1 MEEIT
6 LQELFFILRKWY
18 KLIIAITIIAISL
31 AGAISHFVL
40 KPEYRTFTTM
50 MIGESRESRLHNTI
64 EYEDLVLNQRLV
76 ATYVELL
83 KSRAVTDRVIDNLNL
98 DISYSGLRN
107 KVNADL
113 VKNTEIIKVE
123 VTDSD
128 PNMAAKIANVTA
140 DIFVDTIRD
149 IMGVDN
155 VRIIDRAQ
163 IPINPVSPNIKLNI
177 AIAGVLGLMLAIFLA
192 FLFEFLDDTIRSAT
206 DIENHLKLSVI
217 GTIPIIDKYE
227 SQLISITNP
236 KSPISEAF
244 RTLRTNIKF
253 SAIDKE
259 IKTIVVT
266 SSVPEEGKS
275 LVSNNLAW
283 VIAQANLRVLL
294 VDCDLRKPKVHR
306 NFKLS
311 NNQGLTNILIGEK
324 NLFEVVNRY
333 ESLTNLHIL
342 TSGPI
347 PPNPSE
353 IIGSNRMKEF
363 LKMAREDYDIVIL
376 DSSPIGLVTD
386 SAVLSTISDALI
398 YVTAIGQTKIDMA
411 KSAKELLD
419 LVDANVIGAVLN
431 KIPVDGRSY
440 YQYSSTLFDKY
451 YRIEEDRSKRRRRSD
466 RA

>member
-1 MEEIT
+1 M
-6 LQELFFILRKWY
+6 
-18 KLIIAITIIAISL
+18 
-31 AGAISHFVL
+31 
-40 KPEYRTFTTM
+40 
-50 MIGESRESRLHNTI
+50 
-64 EYEDLVLNQRLV
+64 
-76 ATYVELL
+76 
-83 KSRAVTDRVIDNLNL
+83 
-98 DISYSGLRN
+98 
-107 KVNADL
+107 
-113 VKNTEIIKVE
+113 
-123 VTDSD
+123 
-128 PNMAAKIANVTA
+128 
-140 DIFVDTIRD
+140 
-149 IMGVDN
+149 
-155 VRIIDRAQ
+155 
-163 IPINPVSPNIKLNI
+163 
-177 AIAGVLGLMLAIFLA
+177 AIAGVLGLMIAIFLA
-192 FLFEFLDDTIRSAT
+192 FYLSFWMIQSECN

-275 LVSNNLAW
+275 LVSNNLAS
-283 VIAQANLRVLL
+283 VISQANLRVLL

-311 NNQGLTNILIGEK
+311 NHQGLTNILIGEK

-376 DSSPIGLVTD
+376 DSPPIGLVTD

-419 LVDANVIGAVLN
+419 QVDANVIGAVLN

-451 YRIEEDRSKRRRRSD
+451 YGIEEDRSKDAEGVLGHD
-466 RA
+466 RFTFSYITWCDDGSEDMEMSIDMARIYLENGYRTVIATPHYIDEEFLLKGIR